1 MRLSN
6 VFYLSTTTTTNFKAV
21 KEKRRE
27 IADVITNS
35 TPEKTKGN

>member
-1 MRLSN
+1 
-6 VFYLSTTTTTNFKAV
+6 V

-35 TPEKTKGN
+35 TPEKTKGNWWKYLP